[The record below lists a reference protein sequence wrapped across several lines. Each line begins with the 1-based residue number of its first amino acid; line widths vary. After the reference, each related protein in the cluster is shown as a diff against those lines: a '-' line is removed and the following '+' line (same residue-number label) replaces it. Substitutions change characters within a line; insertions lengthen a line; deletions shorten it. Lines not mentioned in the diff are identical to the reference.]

1 MGGVK
6 PRKGNR
12 VGARAS
18 RPRGGWRERG
28 YLPHFDGRAIAQM
41 ITFRLGDRLPRA
53 IYEKAAAASVNS
65 RDRYLRLEKLI
76 DQGRGSCLLGNP
88 RNATIVRD
96 PGTF

>member
-1 MGGVK
+1 
-6 PRKGNR
+6 
-12 VGARAS
+12 
-18 RPRGGWRERG
+18 
-28 YLPHFDGRAIAQM
+28 M
-41 ITFRLGDRLPRA
+41 ITFRLGDRLPRT

-96 PGTF
+96 APVHSDGEWYRLLAWVVIPNHVQALIEQVDGYLFDGIFRS